1 MVIVTHRA
9 RASPSARVRASS
21 TRQTSHRWTSS
32 RPSTSRA
39 SSRVVIAHRTPRI
52 TNHHHSRATTHSTRL
67 PAFDDEPDV
76 AVDALGSTSP
86 DDSFVAF
93 GFALA
98 VVLLVVITGGV
109 AYVAFREAMDRR
121 EETRARDEE
130 ARRTRVLEANPSRAV
145 TEKKGKRKS
154 RATPSQV
161 AAMTREEEDARGTS
175 RAGNRRDR
183 RRAARRE
190 ATETEEET

>member
-76 AVDALGSTSP
+76 AVDALAPTSP

-130 ARRTRVLEANPSRAV
+130 ARRTRVLEANPTRAV
-145 TEKKGKRKS
+145 NEKKEKRKS

-161 AAMTREEEDARGTS
+161 AAMTREEEDARS
-175 RAGNRRDR
+175 GNRRHR
-183 RRAARRE
+183 LRAERRE
-190 ATETEEET
+190 ANETEEET

>member
-1 MVIVTHRA
+1 M
-9 RASPSARVRASS
+9 
-21 TRQTSHRWTSS
+21 
-32 RPSTSRA
+32 
-39 SSRVVIAHRTPRI
+39 
-52 TNHHHSRATTHSTRL
+52 
-67 PAFDDEPDV
+67 
-76 AVDALGSTSP
+76 
-86 DDSFVAF
+86 VAF

-130 ARRTRVLEANPSRAV
+130 ARRTRVVEANPSRAV
-145 TEKKGKRKS
+145 NEKKIQRKS

-161 AAMTREEEDARGTS
+161 AAMTREEEDGRARD
-175 RAGNRRDR
+175 GNRKNRR

-190 ATETEEET
+190 EET

>member
-1 MVIVTHRA
+1 MDA
-9 RASPSARVRASS
+9 AP
-21 TRQTSHRWTSS
+21 
-32 RPSTSRA
+32 P
-39 SSRVVIAHRTPRI
+39 TP
-52 TNHHHSRATTHSTRL
+52 
-67 PAFDDEPDV
+67 
-76 AVDALGSTSP
+76 P

-130 ARRTRVLEANPSRAV
+130 ARRTRVLEANPTRAV
-145 TEKKGKRKS
+145 NEKKEKRKS

-161 AAMTREEEDARGTS
+161 AAMTREEEDGRARG
-175 RAGNRRDR
+175 GNRKNRR

-190 ATETEEET
+190 EET

>member
-1 MVIVTHRA
+1 MDVP
-9 RASPSARVRASS
+9 SP
-21 TRQTSHRWTSS
+21 
-32 RPSTSRA
+32 
-39 SSRVVIAHRTPRI
+39 
-52 TNHHHSRATTHSTRL
+52 
-67 PAFDDEPDV
+67 
-76 AVDALGSTSP
+76 TSP

-130 ARRTRVLEANPSRAV
+130 ARRTRVVEANPSRAV
-145 TEKKGKRKS
+145 NEKKIQRKS

-161 AAMTREEEDARGTS
+161 AAMTREEEDGNGNARG
-175 RAGNRRDR
+175 GNRRRR

-190 ATETEEET
+190 EET

>member
-1 MVIVTHRA
+1 M
-9 RASPSARVRASS
+9 
-21 TRQTSHRWTSS
+21 
-32 RPSTSRA
+32 
-39 SSRVVIAHRTPRI
+39 
-52 TNHHHSRATTHSTRL
+52 
-67 PAFDDEPDV
+67 DV
-76 AVDALGSTSP
+76 ASNAAS
-86 DDSFVAF
+86 DDSLVAF

-130 ARRTRVLEANPSRAV
+130 ARRTRVVEANPSRAV
-145 TEKKGKRKS
+145 NEKKIQRKS

-161 AAMTREEEDARGTS
+161 AAMTREEEDGRARG
-175 RAGNRRDR
+175 GNRKNRR

-190 ATETEEET
+190 EET

>member
-1 MVIVTHRA
+1 MDVP
-9 RASPSARVRASS
+9 SP
-21 TRQTSHRWTSS
+21 
-32 RPSTSRA
+32 
-39 SSRVVIAHRTPRI
+39 
-52 TNHHHSRATTHSTRL
+52 
-67 PAFDDEPDV
+67 
-76 AVDALGSTSP
+76 TSP
-86 DDSFVAF
+86 DDSLVAF

-130 ARRTRVLEANPSRAV
+130 ARRTRVLEANPTHAV
-145 TEKKGKRKS
+145 NEKKGKRKL

-161 AAMTREEEDARGTS
+161 AAMTREEEDARGTAPS
-175 RAGNRRDR
+175 GRRRRR
-183 RRAARRE
+183 RRAAPRE

>member
-1 MVIVTHRA
+1 MDV
-9 RASPSARVRASS
+9 ASP
-21 TRQTSHRWTSS
+21 
-32 RPSTSRA
+32 
-39 SSRVVIAHRTPRI
+39 
-52 TNHHHSRATTHSTRL
+52 
-67 PAFDDEPDV
+67 
-76 AVDALGSTSP
+76 TSP

-130 ARRTRVLEANPSRAV
+130 ARRTRVVEANPSRAV
-145 TEKKGKRKS
+145 NEKKIQRKS

-161 AAMTREEEDARGTS
+161 AAMTREEEDGRARG
-175 RAGNRRDR
+175 GNRKNRR

-190 ATETEEET
+190 EET

>member
-1 MVIVTHRA
+1 MDVP
-9 RASPSARVRASS
+9 SP
-21 TRQTSHRWTSS
+21 
-32 RPSTSRA
+32 
-39 SSRVVIAHRTPRI
+39 
-52 TNHHHSRATTHSTRL
+52 
-67 PAFDDEPDV
+67 
-76 AVDALGSTSP
+76 TSP

-130 ARRTRVLEANPSRAV
+130 ARRTRVVEANPSRAV
-145 TEKKGKRKS
+145 NEKKIQRKS

-161 AAMTREEEDARGTS
+161 AAMTREEEDGRARG
-175 RAGNRRDR
+175 GHRRRR

-190 ATETEEET
+190 EET

>member
-1 MVIVTHRA
+1 MDV
-9 RASPSARVRASS
+9 ASP
-21 TRQTSHRWTSS
+21 
-32 RPSTSRA
+32 
-39 SSRVVIAHRTPRI
+39 TP
-52 TNHHHSRATTHSTRL
+52 
-67 PAFDDEPDV
+67 
-76 AVDALGSTSP
+76 P
-86 DDSFVAF
+86 DDSLVAF

-130 ARRTRVLEANPSRAV
+130 ARRTRVVEANPSRAV
-145 TEKKGKRKS
+145 NEKKIQRKS

-161 AAMTREEEDARGTS
+161 AAMTREEEDGRARG
-175 RAGNRRDR
+175 GNRKNRR

-190 ATETEEET
+190 EET

>member
-1 MVIVTHRA
+1 MRRMRVITHHTSTPWSSSPLARVA
-9 RASPSARVRASS
+9 STRRAS
-21 TRQTSHRWTSS
+21 HRSTSS

-39 SSRVVIAHRTPRI
+39 SSRVVIAPRTPRI
-52 TNHHHSRATTHSTRL
+52 TNHHHSRETRHSTRL
-67 PAFDDEPDV
+67 LAFDGERDFEMDV
-76 AVDALGSTSP
+76 PSPTSP
-86 DDSFVAF
+86 DDSLVAF

-130 ARRTRVLEANPSRAV
+130 ARRTRVVEANPSRAV
-145 TEKKGKRKS
+145 NEKKIQRKS

-161 AAMTREEEDARGTS
+161 AAMTREEEDGRARG
-175 RAGNRRDR
+175 GNRKNRR

-190 ATETEEET
+190 EET